1 MKSLEVTVTV
11 SSDGQLSINP
21 PLDIPT
27 GAYKAVLVLDD
38 QPLSSSPSSVESAQA
53 IVRQHVS
60 ANRNLSEELIQERR
74 EEAINE

>member
-1 MKSLEVTVTV
+1 MKSLEITVTV
-11 SSDGQLSINP
+11 SSDGQLSITP

-53 IVRQHVS
+53 IVRQYVS
-60 ANRNLSEELIQERR
+60 ANRNLAEELIQERR
-74 EEAINE
+74 EEAIND